1 MLVKYTVFVARL
13 RAMEQL
19 DDELW
24 IAACAHR
31 LQQHWRTV
39 DPLELEATAR
49 ELAHDL
55 ELRKLAPAA
64 AASRW
69 LAPVELTVGC

>member
-1 MLVKYTVFVARL
+1 
-13 RAMEQL
+13 MEHH

-31 LQQHWRTV
+31 LQQHWRSV

-49 ELAHDL
+49 ELAHDAD
-55 ELRKLAPAA
+55 LRQLAPAA
-64 AASRW
+64 AAARW
-69 LAPVELTVGC
+69 LAPVESARGS